1 MSYVILIV
9 VALVEVA
16 MLLGG
21 IYAYMSKV
29 AKSSAGSELSGL
41 QNELEARVALVAE
54 LEEIAPSLVDIE
66 AIKKKALSFV
76 NASESLKADKGR
88 NTITAA
94 ELETVENRLRELEE
108 IERELEASGLEAK
121 EELKILK
128 KKERD
133 LLNRNDSLKQQ
144 IQVSLDQMAQIF
156 KEIQM
161 SAEMQEQV
169 VNMKTELV
177 TTQSKIDLLL
187 LQIESANEQ
196 YFVYKQRYDALD
208 IEYAQ
213 LYEKFSMSE
222 GG

>member
-1 MSYVILIV
+1 MAYVILLV
-9 VALVEVA
+9 VALIEVA
-16 MLLGG
+16 LLLGG

-29 AKSSAGSELSGL
+29 IKGSAGTELNGL
-41 QNELEARVALVAE
+41 QIELESRTALAAE
-54 LEEIAPSLVDIE
+54 LEQVVPGLVDIDLV
-66 AIKKKALSFV
+66 KKKALAFL

-161 SAEMQEQV
+161 TAEMQEQV

-196 YFVYKQRYDALD
+196 YFAYKQRYDALD